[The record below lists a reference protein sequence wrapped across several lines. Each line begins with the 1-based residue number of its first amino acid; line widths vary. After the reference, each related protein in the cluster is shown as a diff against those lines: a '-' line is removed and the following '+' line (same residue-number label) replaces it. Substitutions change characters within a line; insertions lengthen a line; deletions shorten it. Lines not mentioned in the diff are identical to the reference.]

1 MAIKEEKRQIVL
13 RNVLRLLRKNT
24 GTLHIVA
31 SAAKGLLTGNF
42 SRSLL
47 SKVFD
52 LDPHSSSPV
61 EDLVAEALLSSLEE
75 EDIDEIFRRYAKRK
89 GLEF

>member
-1 MAIKEEKRQIVL
+1 MALDEEKKQIVL

-42 SRSLL
+42 SRPLL

-52 LDPHSSSPV
+52 IDPHSTSPV
-61 EDLVAEALLSSLEE
+61 EDLVAEALLGGLEE
-75 EDIDEIFRRYAKRK
+75 DDIDEIFRRYAERK